1 MKLDIARV
9 PISSYNE
16 SIESKELKMSQTWE
30 EMSNKEQ
37 LECIFW
43 DAYKDA
49 YGIRPRHVDFKSMS
63 EEDLCKQI
71 DHLEVVI
78 KQNSEQRK
86 EAEKRAI
93 SEFEALVNRTIETGA
108 KNRETA
114 LRWIMEGSECGGD
127 WDYLCYMN
135 GLPFGYFKIAA

>member
-1 MKLDIARV
+1 M
-9 PISSYNE
+9 N
-16 SIESKELKMSQTWE
+16 QTWE
-30 EMSNKEQ
+30 EMSKKEQ

-49 YGIRPRHVDFKSMS
+49 YGIRPRGVDFKSYS
-63 EEDLCKQI
+63 EEELNEQI
-71 DHLEVVI
+71 DYLEEVI
-78 KQNSEQRK
+78 KQNSEHRK

-93 SEFEALVNRTIETGA
+93 SEFEALVARTIQTGA

-127 WDYLCYMN
+127 WEYLCYMN
-135 GLPFGYFKIAA
+135 GLPYGYFKVTA